1 MQLIY
6 ENVLAILGQEIGLDL
21 AGNPYIRSYM
31 KCINLL
37 TFHCPNKLYH
47 FISKYLENIIRPI
60 LVASTQGN
68 IPIKILEVSL

>member
-6 ENVLAILGQEIGLDL
+6 ENVLATLNHEIGLDL
-21 AGNPYIRSYM
+21 SGNPYIKSYM

-47 FISKYLENIIRPI
+47 FISKYLESIIKPI
-60 LVASTQGN
+60 LMASVQGN
-68 IPIKILEVSL
+68 IPNNILEVSL